1 MVTEK
6 KGFLHYYGNI
16 IYLLCGLI
24 IGSIAGIVFGEK
36 VAVIKPIGSIFLNLL
51 FTAVVPMVFFCIAAA
66 IANIQRSQ
74 NFSKLIIVIFLVFI
88 GTELVAAFLT
98 LITAWLM
105 PIHQDVAAGVA
116 FDGNMQKPAVGDQI
130 TQLLTAD
137 DFYQLLSRKSMLALI
152 VFSVLIGFSTL
163 QAGEKAKPF
172 RDFLN
177 AANEVFI
184 KLLVILMKVA
194 PVGLGAYFAYQVATI
209 GPQLFKTYGKAM
221 ALYHGVGIFYFIVFF
236 SLYAFLAGGARA
248 VKLYWKNNIVPS
260 ATAIGTCSSIAT
272 IPANLEAAPK
282 MRIPAYISSLVVPLG
297 APLHKDGSAISSV
310 TKIVVVFAMFH
321 KSLTGIDTIGI
332 ALAISVVVSIVEG
345 GIPNGGYV
353 GELLVISAYGL
364 PPEAVPAVMIIGT
377 LVDPFAT
384 ILNATGDTVA
394 AMLIARIVEGKK
406 WMDAPDT
413 TPVLA
418 PSDPQ

>member
-16 IYLLCGLI
+16 LLLVCGLI
-24 IGSIAGIVFGEK
+24 IGSIAGIIFKDK
-36 VAVIKPIGSIFLNLL
+36 VAVIKPIGSIFVNLL
-51 FTAVVPMVFFCIAAA
+51 FTAVVPLVFFAIASA
-66 IANIQRSQ
+66 IANIERSQ
-74 NFSKLIIVIFLVFI
+74 NFGKLITVIFIVFI
-88 GTELVAAFLT
+88 GTELIAAFITLVAAWMYPIQMPVTAQVGGQQAMQT
-98 LITAWLM
+98 LS
-105 PIHQDVAAGVA
+105 
-116 FDGNMQKPAVGDQI
+116 VGDQI
-130 TQLLTAD
+130 TQLVTTD

-152 VFSVLIGFSTL
+152 IFSVLIGFATL
-163 QAGEKAKPF
+163 NAGEKGKPF
-172 RDFLN
+172 KDFLN
-177 AANEVFI
+177 SVNEVLT
-184 KLLVILMKVA
+184 KLLLIIMKVA
-194 PVGLGAYFAYQVATI
+194 PFGLGAYFAYQVGTI
-209 GPQLFKTYGKAM
+209 GPQLFGVYAKSM
-221 ALYHGVGIFYFIVFF
+221 ALYHGVGIFYFVVFF
-236 SLYAFLAGGARA
+236 SLYAFLAGGAKS

-272 IPANLEAAPK
+272 IPANLDAAKK
-282 MRIPAYISSLVVPLG
+282 MKIPDYISSLVIPLG

-353 GELLVISAYGL
+353 GELLVISAYGF

-394 AMLIARIVEGKK
+394 AMLITRIVEGKK
-406 WMDAPDT
+406 KEPRLT
-413 TPVLA
+413 
-418 PSDPQ
+418 